1 MGFSV
6 LAAAGPGARKNERV
20 LSLKGQALETSAIR
34 KASEGQKAYKPLL
47 DPDKSASRAT
57 SADPDCVDLGGRNPY
72 QVESL
77 DHELLC
83 ADALRGRRRDPDA
96 MDSPATDI
104 RVLRA
109 IRRIIRA
116 VDLHSKTLQQAQD
129 VTAPQLVCLL
139 TLVRQGPQT
148 LKGLS
153 AAIDLSPSTTVG
165 VVDRL
170 AAKGLAERT
179 RSTHD
184 RRQVLV
190 SATAAGRAL
199 AQRSPSPLQD
209 RLVTRL
215 GALPVAEQLALAQ
228 ALERLVTLMGASE
241 IDASAILDL
250 APIAE
255 AGETGAAA
263 TGPAPAAARE
273 AAPDTPPGRPHPA
286 AAALAGATPPRDD
299 PASRLAAPEVT
310 PLTRH
315 TVVGAWSG
323 KAR

>member
-1 MGFSV
+1 
-6 LAAAGPGARKNERV
+6 
-20 LSLKGQALETSAIR
+20 
-34 KASEGQKAYKPLL
+34 
-47 DPDKSASRAT
+47 
-57 SADPDCVDLGGRNPY
+57 
-72 QVESL
+72 
-77 DHELLC
+77 
-83 ADALRGRRRDPDA
+83 

-129 VTAPQLVCLL
+129 ITAPQLVCLL

-148 LKGLS
+148 VKALS

-170 AAKGLAERT
+170 AGKGLAERT
-179 RSTHD
+179 RSTSD

-209 RLVTRL
+209 RLVARL
-215 GALPVAEQLALAQ
+215 GALPVAEQLMLAQ

-255 AGETGAAA
+255 A
-263 TGPAPAAARE
+263 APAAGTAAEAGAPPARE
-273 AAPDTPPGRPHPA
+273 HPS
-286 AAALAGATPPRDD
+286 AAALAGNGAAPPD
-299 PASRLAAPEVT
+299 PASRLATPEPG

-323 KAR
+323 KGR

>member
-1 MGFSV
+1 
-6 LAAAGPGARKNERV
+6 
-20 LSLKGQALETSAIR
+20 
-34 KASEGQKAYKPLL
+34 
-47 DPDKSASRAT
+47 
-57 SADPDCVDLGGRNPY
+57 
-72 QVESL
+72 
-77 DHELLC
+77 
-83 ADALRGRRRDPDA
+83 

-129 VTAPQLVCLL
+129 ITAPQLVCLL

-148 LKGLS
+148 LKALS

-170 AAKGLAERT
+170 AAKGLAERA

-209 RLVTRL
+209 RLVARL
-215 GALPVAEQLALAQ
+215 GTLPAAEQLALAQ
-228 ALERLVTLMGASE
+228 ALERLVALMGASE

-255 AGETGAAA
+255 AAAGPDAPGQGAAAESPSPASGKTGAAPL
-263 TGPAPAAARE
+263 PA
-273 AAPDTPPGRPHPA
+273 TPPREHPA
-286 AAALAGATPPRDD
+286 AAALAGSNPPGGDD
-299 PASRLAAPEVT
+299 AASRLAPPAPS

-315 TVVGAWSG
+315 TVVGAWAG
-323 KAR
+323 KGR